1 MKHWSDRLPS
11 YACSDA
17 REWAQTQDSF
27 VTAWAACR
35 RGDWM
40 VWLLGILIGR
50 VQAVKR
56 RRLVRC
62 VCDCVEQA
70 RSCVNMP
77 RTTAF
82 DGCLR
87 AARGWAR
94 GDGTTLA
101 GVRVAANIATYY
113 ADSRTCPNATANAFA
128 HIAVASVAD
137 IALNSRSEA
146 GRLAVLASGAV
157 VAVAS
162 AASRADASSSRDD
175 YNLRNAR
182 SLLESATI
190 VRKHYPKPPRL
201 GRGCA

>member
-1 MKHWSDRLPS
+1 
-11 YACSDA
+11 
-17 REWAQTQDSF
+17 
-27 VTAWAACR
+27 
-35 RGDWM
+35 
-40 VWLLGILIGR
+40 
-50 VQAVKR
+50 
-56 RRLVRC
+56 
-62 VCDCVEQA
+62 
-70 RSCVNMP
+70 MP

-87 AARGWAR
+87 AVRGWAR

-137 IALNSRSEA
+137 IALNSRPEA

-157 VAVAS
+157 VEVAS
-162 AASRADASSSRDD
+162 AAAAGAASRDD